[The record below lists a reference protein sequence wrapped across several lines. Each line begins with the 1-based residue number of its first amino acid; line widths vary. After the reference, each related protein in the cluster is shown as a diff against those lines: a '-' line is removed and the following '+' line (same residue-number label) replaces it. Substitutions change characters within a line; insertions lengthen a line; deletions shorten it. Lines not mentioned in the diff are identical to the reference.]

1 MCWQCLYGDNCVCAK
16 KKAQTNNK
24 AKHKNVNCF
33 REKTTEKKAINTL
46 QNKALFCFENKQN
59 ERFNC

>member
-24 AKHKNVNCF
+24 TKQQNVNCF
-33 REKTTEKKAINTL
+33 RRKTTEKKAINTL
-46 QNKALFCFENKQN
+46 QNKALFCFENK
-59 ERFNC
+59 

>member
-24 AKHKNVNCF
+24 TKQQNVNCF
-33 REKTTEKKAINTL
+33 RGKTTGKKS
-46 QNKALFCFENKQN
+46 NKHFAKQGVILF
-59 ERFNC
+59 

>member
-24 AKHKNVNCF
+24 TKNVNCF
-33 REKTTEKKAINTL
+33 RKKQTEKKAINTL
-46 QNKALFCFENKQN
+46 QNKALFCFENK
-59 ERFNC
+59 